1 MSIDDS
7 RRYQDNMQLDILF
20 KILAGV
26 LGGVISGMG
35 MGGGTLLIPI
45 LTIFLDISQPIAQ
58 CVNLVSF
65 VPVAI
70 ASLIVHIKNKLVKF
84 DDILYLII
92 PSVITGVLS
101 SILMMNIDKDTLRFW
116 FGIFLIVLGVWI
128 GVQSIFLDKSNKK

>member
-1 MSIDDS
+1 
-7 RRYQDNMQLDILF
+7 MQLDILF

-84 DDILYLII
+84 DDILYLIV

>member
-1 MSIDDS
+1 
-7 RRYQDNMQLDILF
+7 MQLDILF

-45 LTIFLDISQPIAQ
+45 LTLFLSVSQPIAQ

-70 ASLIVHIKNKLVKF
+70 ASLVVHIKNKLVKF
-84 DDILYLII
+84 DDILYLIV
-92 PSVITGVLS
+92 PSVITGVLA
-101 SILMMNIDKDTLRFW
+101 SILMMNIDKDTLRFC

-128 GVQSIFLDKSNKK
+128 GIQSIFLNKTNKK

>member
-1 MSIDDS
+1 
-7 RRYQDNMQLDILF
+7 MQLDILF

-45 LTIFLDISQPIAQ
+45 LTLFLSVSQPIAQ

-70 ASLIVHIKNKLVKF
+70 ASLVVHIKNKLVKF
-84 DDILYLII
+84 DDILYLIV
-92 PSVITGVLS
+92 PSVITGVLA
-101 SILMMNIDKDTLRFW
+101 SILMMNIDKDTLRFC

-128 GVQSIFLDKSNKK
+128 GIQSIFLDKTNEK

>member
-1 MSIDDS
+1 
-7 RRYQDNMQLDILF
+7 MQLDILF
-20 KILAGV
+20 KILAGI

-70 ASLIVHIKNKLVKF
+70 ASLIVHIKNKLVEF
-84 DDILYLII
+84 DDILYLIV

-101 SILMMNIDKDTLRFW
+101 SILMMNIDKDTLRVW

>member
-84 DDILYLII
+84 DDILYLIV